1 MTGSGGS
8 LSAGPWKVAQTI
20 MSTETIARQC
30 TLCEAHCGILVTVEG
45 DQVTRIEGNP
55 DDVLSQGYICPK
67 ATAMA
72 GLHHDPDRLRTPVKR
87 VNGEFVPISWDE
99 AFAEAGRRLRA
110 IRAEHGPHAVAMY
123 LGNPAAHS
131 SSVLY
136 GVLLRMALLT
146 RNFFTASSMDQF
158 PQEYAAWQM
167 YGSNL
172 LMPVADIDRTDR
184 LVVLGANPAVSNG
197 SVTTMP
203 GAKKRIKA

>member
-1 MTGSGGS
+1 
-8 LSAGPWKVAQTI
+8 
-20 MSTETIARQC
+20 
-30 TLCEAHCGILVTVEG
+30 
-45 DQVTRIEGNP
+45 
-55 DDVLSQGYICPK
+55 
-67 ATAMA
+67 
-72 GLHHDPDRLRTPVKR
+72 
-87 VNGEFVPISWDE
+87 
-99 AFAEAGRRLRA
+99 
-110 IRAEHGPHAVAMY
+110 
-123 LGNPAAHS
+123 PAAHS

-184 LVVLGANPAVSNG
+184 LVVLGATPAASNG

-203 GAKKRIKA
+203 GARRRTRAGRGRAGAVVGIAPRRTETARRADGHVAAAPGGDVYLLLAMRHVLVAEKLCDEREVRRRCAGWGALRGLVAEVTPESMAGPAGVDAETIRRLAREAAAARAAVPEGRVGAGR